1 MLERFRPS
9 MAWAVLLV
17 GFACMLPGLGQRLAV
32 EQAEDTYEITI
43 AYRDVAALR
52 FGGVSVEGA
61 FDQLSAAGLNSAII
75 DMVTIRDLEVQ
86 GRLTLLGRPDVLT
99 LLLLAGQEPSDLP
112 TTGADTFVIIGED
125 EEATIERIRRAGGQE
140 GQVSPITVG
149 SQTIYQVSG
158 IESLG
163 GMPLGYD
170 DQQLED
176 LLDRGLGVIARV
188 PNSIRSVDFAIQE
201 LDRIRAEYGVD
212 RFQLSGE
219 TAPFQ
224 GDESLATELADRLQ
238 AEGFPIVIQESVTQ
252 PGIEV
257 YAETI
262 DRIIRTRDLGL
273 ARRENDRL
281 MNDVARSVVERN
293 VRIVV
298 LRAHAGLT
306 AAERL
311 ALTTESIV
319 TFRGLVPDTF
329 EVGIAEP
336 FEQLDPP
343 PLLWAGA
350 ALATIGM
357 AAFAYPLI
365 GVVASLVVGGLLALM
380 IAGTAVT
387 GSGTLGDMT
396 RLGVAILAASVATFV
411 ARPRPDLP
419 RMAFQYLRSGVVLL
433 IGGLTVAALAFD
445 TAFLVAA
452 DTFWGVK
459 ALLFGPVV
467 IAAVVAA
474 YLSLGR
480 PRLADILPV
489 FDRPIRIWHAALGLL
504 VLGAVWF
511 MLLRSGNSG
520 IQIDPELVMREQLE
534 DLFAI
539 RPRTKEF
546 LIGFPALV
554 FGIVAASRSRHGWW
568 LYAVAAIGTA
578 SAINTFTHFH
588 SPLAISALRTVYG
601 LGLGFVVGLVLLGI
615 AWGGLRLVRRLR
627 GPTADA

>member
-1 MLERFRPS
+1 MLERFRPW
-9 MAWAVLLV
+9 MAWAVLLI

-43 AYRDVAALR
+43 TYRDVAALR
-52 FGGVSVEGA
+52 YGGVDVEGA
-61 FDQLSAAGLNSAII
+61 FDELTAAGLTSAII

-86 GRLTLLGRPDVLT
+86 GRLTLLGRPDLLT

-170 DQQLED
+170 DQEIRE

-188 PNSIRSVDFAIQE
+188 PDSIRSVDFAIQE

-212 RFQLSGE
+212 RFQLSGK
-219 TAPFQ
+219 TTPFQ
-224 GDESLATELADRLQ
+224 GDESLAAELADRLQ
-238 AEGFPIVIQESVTQ
+238 AEGFPIVIQESVVQ

-257 YAETI
+257 YADTI

-311 ALTTESIV
+311 ALTSESIG
-319 TFRGLVPDTF
+319 TFRGLVPDSF
-329 EVGIAEP
+329 ELGIAEP

-365 GVVASLVVGGLLALM
+365 GVVASLAVGGILALM

-396 RLGVAILAASVATFV
+396 RLGVAVLAATVATFV

-459 ALLFGPVV
+459 ALLFGPAV
-467 IAAVVAA
+467 IAAAVAA

-489 FDRPIRIWHAALGLL
+489 LDLPIRIWHAALGLL

-554 FGIVAASRSRHGWW
+554 LAIVAASRSRYGWW

-588 SPLAISALRTVYG
+588 SPLVISTLRTVYG
-601 LGLGFVVGLVLLGI
+601 LGLGFVVGLVLLGL

-627 GPTADA
+627 GSAADA